1 MCYLVLLQ
9 PFCDYEEFAGRE
21 GGRKEGGTIKK
32 KGRERKKIMS
42 LRVNMAW
49 VPDDI
54 IKTAKAMPAIVHST
68 FL

>member
-1 MCYLVLLQ
+1 MYYLVLLQ
-9 PFCDYEEFAGRE
+9 PFCNYEEIAGRE
-21 GGRKEGGTIKK
+21 GGRKEGEMIKK
-32 KGRERKKIMS
+32 KGRERKKIRS
-42 LRVNMAW
+42 LRLNMAW